1 MDNKRELRILLWMI
15 IIFAA
20 VFFMPLGS
28 ERFMTA
34 IDATFDLSQWYAQE
48 HVILC
53 LLPAFFIAGV
63 IAVFVSQGAVLKY
76 FGANAKKWLSYT
88 IAAISGGILAVC
100 SCTILPLFTSI
111 YKRGAGLGP
120 AIAFLYSG
128 PAISIL
134 SIILTARILGV
145 EMGIARMIGAIVFSV
160 IIGLL
165 MSIIFHKEEKAKKEE
180 QMNIIPPPEKR
191 PMWQTSF
198 HFFTMVLI
206 LVFANWGTPVA
217 SDKGLW
223 FHIFTYKWYI
233 TGILALLF
241 CWSLIKILKLRSTW
255 VISGVIITALS
266 TLLANMF
273 IPDIKLIPLVPM
285 IVGIT
290 SLSVILLFD
299 KRDEENK
306 EWLFSSWGFAKQI
319 LPLLAIGVVIAGF
332 LLGSTHDDTVI
343 AGIIPNHWIEWAVG
357 GNSLLSNFFASF
369 TGAFMYFATL
379 TEVPIIQGL
388 LASGMGKG
396 PALALLLAG
405 PSLSLPNMLVIR
417 GVMGTKKTIIYVTLV
432 IIMATISG
440 YIFGSFF

>member
-1 MDNKRELRILLWMI
+1 MNNKKELTILFWMTA
-15 IIFAA
+15 IFAMI
-20 VFFMPLGS
+20 FFMPLGN

-34 IDATFDLSQWYAQE
+34 IDATLDLAQWYAQE
-48 HVILC
+48 HVVLC

-145 EMGIARMIGAIVFSV
+145 EMGIARIVGAITFSIV
-160 IIGLL
+160 IGLL
-165 MSIIFHKEEKAKKEE
+165 MSFIFRKEEKAKKEE
-180 QMNIIPPPEKR
+180 QMNITPPPEKR

-206 LVFANWGTPVA
+206 LVFANWGAPAV

-223 FHIFTYKWYI
+223 FYIFTYKWYI
-233 TGILALLF
+233 TGILALFF
-241 CWSLIKILKLRSTW
+241 CWSLIWVLKLPVTW
-255 VISGVIITALS
+255 VLLGAIATTLS
-266 TLLANMF
+266 AFLANTF
-273 IPDIKLIPLVPM
+273 ITDAKLVPLLPM
-285 IVGIT
+285 IIGIT

-299 KRDEENK
+299 KRDDENR
-306 EWLFSSWGFAKQI
+306 EWAFSSWGFAKQI
-319 LPLLAIGVVIAGF
+319 LPLLALGVIF
-332 LLGSTHDDTVI
+332 
-343 AGIIPNHWIEWAVG
+343 NEWIEWAVG

-369 TGAFMYFATL
+369 TGVFMYFAAL

-388 LASGMGKG
+388 LASGMEKG

-405 PSLSLPNMLVIR
+405 PSLSLPNMLVIQ
-417 GVMGTKKTIIYVTLV
+417 GVMGTKKTIVYVALV

-440 YIFGSFF
+440 FVFGNFF